1 MKKEYNEL
9 LEKLN
14 ALKELEEIRE
24 VIKES
29 ICADIDLSIV
39 TKHLVKI
46 CDINVIDKKNRVRCK
61 KETAFAVID
70 AAMERLKREIEELR
84 NEKY

>member
-1 MKKEYNEL
+1 MKEEYKEL

-29 ICADIDLSIV
+29 FCADVDLSIV
-39 TKHLVKI
+39 TKHLNVF
-46 CDINVIDKKNRVRCK
+46 DIDIIDKKSKVKCK
-61 KETAFAVID
+61 KETVFEVID

-84 NEKY
+84 NEKC

>member
-1 MKKEYNEL
+1 MKEEYKEL

-24 VIKES
+24 VIKDS
-29 ICADIDLSIV
+29 IDADIDLSII

-46 CDINVIDKKNRVRCK
+46 CDIDIVKRKSKIKCK
-61 KETAFAVID
+61 KETAFEVID
-70 AAMERLKREIEELR
+70 AAMEMLKREIEELR
-84 NEKY
+84 KN